1 LIFVNFN
8 FYSDKINFA
17 EGNYDD
23 DDNTSKMI
31 RPTREQILKLK
42 EKLRADAEAEGR
54 PTFFKRRTFSSRK
67 DY

>member
-1 LIFVNFN
+1 MNFK

-23 DDNTSKMI
+23 DDNASKMI

-54 PTFFKRRTFSSRK
+54 PAFFKRRTFSSRK
-67 DY
+67 EY